1 MVKAGSATDAVINE
15 LAEYMEPGDIIVDG
29 GNAYFKDTIRREREL
44 RAKGLHFVG
53 MGVSGGEEG
62 ALLGPSMMPGGSDE
76 SWERLKPIL
85 ESIAAKATDGEPCVM
100 HVGENGAGHFVKMV
114 HNGIEYAD
122 M

>member
-1 MVKAGSATDAVINE
+1 
-15 LAEYMEPGDIIVDG
+15 
-29 GNAYFKDTIRREREL
+29 
-44 RAKGLHFVG
+44 

-122 M
+122 MQLMRRKLRHHAPWPEHDAR